1 MAQREII
8 NKIKL
13 YLKKL
18 TDAGIIIDKAYLYG
32 SYARGSQITKDS
44 DIDVMIVS
52 KSFETNIDKAAA
64 IVWRLTGEVDIRI
77 EPYIVAKSKFETD
90 DVSPL
95 LQIVKK
101 EGIEIK

>member
-1 MAQREII
+1 MVQIEII

-18 TDAGIIIDKAYLYG
+18 SDAGIYVEKAYLYG
-32 SYARGSQITKDS
+32 SYANNSGITKDS
-44 DIDVMIVS
+44 DIDLMIVS
-52 KSFETNIDKAAA
+52 KKFDNDPDKGASIA
-64 IVWRLTGEVDIRI
+64 WKLTKYVDTRI
-77 EPYIVAKSKFETD
+77 EPYIVGWNKFNND

-101 EGIEIK
+101 EGILIE